1 MLHYIYFKKN
11 VSIDKDCKITV
22 DVTSKKKNGLQA
34 EPSRILA
41 VGSNQTISIEKSLLV
56 KTPKLKKKSCKKT
69 MLIKK
74 LYLCD
79 ICKQN
84 CEEISLAFQDNSIKC
99 DSCLQWYHFDCVNI
113 SNDSEIP
120 EQNEKWYCSDCKI
133 SNQEQYSN

>member
-1 MLHYIYFKKN
+1 MEHCEKKLTTFWYKHVALYLLKKKS

-22 DVTSKKKNGLQA
+22 DVTSKKKNGTQA

-56 KTPKLKKKSCKKT
+56 KTPKLKKKNCKKT

-99 DSCLQWYHFDCVNI
+99 ESAV
-113 SNDSEIP
+113 
-120 EQNEKWYCSDCKI
+120 
-133 SNQEQYSN
+133 YSGIILIV

>member
-1 MLHYIYFKKN
+1 
-11 VSIDKDCKITV
+11 
-22 DVTSKKKNGLQA
+22 
-34 EPSRILA
+34 
-41 VGSNQTISIEKSLLV
+41 
-56 KTPKLKKKSCKKT
+56 

-99 DSCLQWYHFDCVNI
+99 DSCLQWYHFDRVNI
-113 SNDSEIP
+113 SSDSEIP